1 MKNFIR
7 KKRYLLFVVILLIPF
22 IWFVGCR
29 FIWSHYYNKFFQA
42 YENANSL
49 QFIEDGYHCSYN
61 TLKLS
66 DSVKMQIKLPKD
78 GYFNGEIIYENGEI
92 IELHGK
98 KYAIAVKYYP
108 QPISHDRFFVCFKTS
123 TYSLTTTGDNTS
135 SEEIGIEIDSTGKL
149 NDDDASYEA
158 KELYSAGKEK
168 INRCLNC
175 LIMKNNE
182 MIGE

>member
-1 MKNFIR
+1 MYFVV
-7 KKRYLLFVVILLIPF
+7 LFVVLF
-22 IWFVGCR
+22 WFVGR
-29 FIWSHYYNKFFQA
+29 RIIWSHYFNKHFKP

-49 QFIEDGYHCSYN
+49 QFVEDGYHCSYN

-66 DSVKMQIKLPKD
+66 DSEKMQIKIPKD

-92 IELHGK
+92 IEHRGK

-108 QPISHDRFFVCFKTS
+108 KPINHDCYFVCFKTS

-149 NDDDASYEA
+149 NDDDASSEA

-175 LIMKNNE
+175 LIMKNKE